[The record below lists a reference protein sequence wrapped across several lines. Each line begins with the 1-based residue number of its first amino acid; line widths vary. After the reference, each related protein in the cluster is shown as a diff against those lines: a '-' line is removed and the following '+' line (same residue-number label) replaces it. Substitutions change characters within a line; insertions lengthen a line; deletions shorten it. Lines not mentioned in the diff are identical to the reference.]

1 MVIKTPFEHN
11 ANVAQGFEEAMRD
24 VSVPSHYSPSIF
36 TLEVNGKPTFAF
48 RAKWQAE
55 AERLGKD
62 WVYSHRDQ
70 ISTKG
75 SHGTELPPGIKV
87 RIARASE
94 RAAFATADGRAE
106 LYGGGRIAGRG
117 EVAARRELA
126 DKARRGWHTYFGRPQ
141 IDPQLRRTILNNT
154 TTMAKAETSNNESD
168 LMSSGETPP

>member
-75 SHGTELPPGIKV
+75 SHGTELPPVIKV

-94 RAAFATADGRAE
+94 RAAFETDDGRAE
-106 LYGGGRIAGRG
+106 LYDGVRIVR
-117 EVAARRELA
+117 L
-126 DKARRGWHTYFGRPQ
+126 
-141 IDPQLRRTILNNT
+141 I
-154 TTMAKAETSNNESD
+154 ESD
-168 LMSSGETPP
+168 HRQERQDDVIKSDEAG